1 MAPSL
6 SPAPIPSF
14 SSRTISASLSAAVDR
29 SVAMVVAYALRP
41 SNVHSLL
48 DVEATEQAPL
58 VISKE
63 IHVRF
68 NFNFIFKLTKLVQ
81 K

>member
-14 SSRTISASLSAAVDR
+14 SSRTISASLSAAVDP
-29 SVAMVVAYALRP
+29 SVVMVVASVLRP
-41 SNVHSLL
+41 NNVRSLL
-48 DVEATEQAPL
+48 DVEATEQAL
-58 VISKE
+58 LAISKE
-63 IHVRF
+63 IRVR
-68 NFNFIFKLTKLVQ
+68 FNFIFKLTKLVQ